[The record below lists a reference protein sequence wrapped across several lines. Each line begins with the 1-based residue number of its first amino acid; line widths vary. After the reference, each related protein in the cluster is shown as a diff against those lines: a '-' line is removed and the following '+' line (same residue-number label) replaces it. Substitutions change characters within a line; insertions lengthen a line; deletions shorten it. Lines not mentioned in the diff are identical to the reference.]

1 MARDS
6 YDDDRVVVIERDGG
20 GNGVGMLL
28 LGLAIG
34 AGAALL
40 FAPASG
46 AETRARISREARR
59 AGRRVKDMTEELGE
73 QLADQAE
80 RARSAVDERVGRAR
94 GAVHSRVDAVNEAVH
109 AGRDAARQ
117 ARADIESAVEN
128 SKRVYADSRRA
139 YSAHS
144 RRGRSDEPGPVTDDL
159 PPRAGAEGAADG
171 RTSEG

>member
-20 GNGVGMLL
+20 SNGVGMLL

-46 AETRARISREARR
+46 AETRERISREARR
-59 AGRRVKDMTEELGE
+59 AGRRVKDMTDELGE
-73 QLADQAE
+73 TLAEQAD
-80 RARSAVDERVGRAR
+80 RARFAVDERVGRAR
-94 GAVHSRVDAVNEAVH
+94 NAVHSRVDAVNEAVH

-128 SKRVYADSRRA
+128 SKRAYADSRRA
-139 YSAHS
+139 YSERA
-144 RRGRSDEPGPVTDDL
+144 RRGASDEPGPVADDL
-159 PPRAGAEGAADG
+159 PPRHGAEGAADG
-171 RTSEG
+171 LSGEG